1 MKRTHTSLIYTLP
14 LCKLLHSRQLD
25 RVLTETFSNLQDVE
39 GHQGIRHGWSY
50 GSSQGKKK
58 KGMAATADHAPQ
70 STHTQATSF
79 VVDLAMDKGH

>member
-1 MKRTHTSLIYTLP
+1 MDGAMEVAKV
-14 LCKLLHSRQLD
+14 KK
-25 RVLTETFSNLQDVE
+25 
-39 GHQGIRHGWSY
+39 
-50 GSSQGKKK
+50 KKK

>member
-1 MKRTHTSLIYTLP
+1 MDGAMEVAKV
-14 LCKLLHSRQLD
+14 K
-25 RVLTETFSNLQDVE
+25 
-39 GHQGIRHGWSY
+39 
-50 GSSQGKKK
+50 KKK